1 MINQRF
7 KVVSNFFRKITLE
20 KKKAIESDRNT
31 KVEEEE
37 NLHKMRRSAGRP
49 TKTMVVGAHDRMD
62 VGRELKSKKSNLYE
76 SLESL
81 GEIEYDSSRKIVHC
95 GFFHQFRDD
104 FNPHEF

>member
-1 MINQRF
+1 LFQFSEEISQHRGGGI
-7 KVVSNFFRKITLE
+7 K
-20 KKKAIESDRNT
+20 IESNT
-31 KVEEEE
+31 KAD
-37 NLHKMRRSAGRP
+37 MRRSAGRP
-49 TKTMVVGAHDRMD
+49 TKMMVVGAHDRMD

-95 GFFHQFRDD
+95 GFFHQFKDD